1 MVNPSDSDKWEYICI
16 YCNETFSSGRAL
28 GGHQNAHRFEPRESK
43 RTHHMRVPKKDRPV
57 LVTSPQLNVLPQV
70 TVTVPPHPS
79 FQPLAGGSGQRN
91 APLIHPRSNGHVVGM
106 PSMATPTYS
115 HYQQVYPMAMQEHL
129 QPPVPYHWQEWD
141 TLIARA
147 EQAMQAETSSIGSDM
162 IYMNST
168 AGVNDGVG
176 EVDLELKLY
185 F

>member
-1 MVNPSDSDKWEYICI
+1 MANRFDSDKWEYQCI
-16 YCNETFSSGRAL
+16 YCNETFSSGQAL

-43 RTHHMRVPKKDRPV
+43 RTHHMRVPKKERPV
-57 LVTSPQLNVLPQV
+57 LVNVRPQV
-70 TVTVPPHPS
+70 TVNVPPHPS
-79 FQPLAGGSGQRN
+79 FRPPVGGSGHKN

-129 QPPVPYHWQEWD
+129 QPPVAYHWQEWD
-141 TLIARA
+141 TLIARSG
-147 EQAMQAETSSIGSDM
+147 QGMQAETSSIGSDM
-162 IYMNST
+162 NSR
-168 AGVNDGVG
+168 AEINGGVG